1 MGEFKE
7 EKELSDDV
15 KDSFNS
21 YDVESEIEPDT
32 RTSRN
37 DNKKDE
43 SVRWSAILIQMLAEV
58 CLEIDRNLLSTKH
71 ARFDNF
77 AVRAL

>member
-43 SVRWSAILIQMLAEV
+43 SVR
-58 CLEIDRNLLSTKH
+58 
-71 ARFDNF
+71 
-77 AVRAL
+77 